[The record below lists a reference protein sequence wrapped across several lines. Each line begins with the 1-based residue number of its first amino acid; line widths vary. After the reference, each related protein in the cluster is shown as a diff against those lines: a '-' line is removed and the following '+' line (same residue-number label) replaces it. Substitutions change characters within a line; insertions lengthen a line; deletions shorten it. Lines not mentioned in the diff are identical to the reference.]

1 MTHAMHIDDLL
12 VLHQLKASNGLAN
25 WLIDCPSPDA
35 PGFFLDT
42 CMRQL
47 AIPATPNLADSING
61 YAAGNALELF
71 RGKDAYKFLLEVST
85 GLHSAIPAETN
96 VLGQIKS
103 AWSECTKHLR
113 REDIAHLQPVIQSL
127 LNDSKAIRHE
137 HLQGLGGNSYGSLA
151 RKLLQP
157 DSRARI
163 LFVGSGELTQSML
176 PFFRNLNVGLW
187 NYRLPVDAPVWAD
200 NVFEPDQ
207 SAEAADWA
215 TVVILTTPPDTTNDH
230 RWTRLLAEYP
240 METILHLSLRR
251 ELPGIWAATRK
262 LLTLDHVFDLR
273 RSQTNIRNLQLQ
285 RAQAACAKHAERRA
299 KTAFNT
305 QLVNEKKVAPQVSAK
320 VSA

>member
-1 MTHAMHIDDLL
+1 MHIDDLM

-47 AIPATPNLADSING
+47 AIPATLNLADSING

-71 RGKDAYKFLLEVST
+71 RGKDAYQFLLEVCT

-113 REDIAHLQPVIQSL
+113 REDIRHLQPVIQSL

-157 DSRARI
+157 DPRGRI

-176 PFFRNLNVGLW
+176 PFFRNLNIGLW
-187 NYRLPVDAPVWAD
+187 NYRLPVDAPVWTD
-200 NVFEPDQ
+200 HVFEPDQ

-240 METILHLSLRR
+240 MEAILHLGVRR
-251 ELPGIWAATRK
+251 ELPGIWAATSK

-285 RAQAACAKHAERRA
+285 RAQAACADQAEYRA
-299 KTAFNT
+299 KTSFNNQRGT
-305 QLVNEKKVAPQVSAK
+305 QEKATSQASAK